1 MSAIDRSFDTITGP
15 IYSNE
20 DTSAAADQGLAS
32 SLKTEI
38 WDKWTA
44 VIDTLLDWL
53 IHPDQLDYEE
63 IILPSR
69 KIIKQACDKAKEL
82 RSQNYTP
89 PLRVVPDGEGGIS
102 FEFRWKN
109 YFKSINL
116 LEDSS
121 IEELLFRDHE
131 LIWRDSMELF
141 DSV

>member
-1 MSAIDRSFDTITGP
+1 MSVIDRPFETITGP

-53 IHPDQLDYEE
+53 IHPDQLNYEE
-63 IILPSR
+63 IIPPSR
-69 KIIKQACDKAKEL
+69 EIIKQACDIARL
-82 RSQNYTP
+82 LQSQNYRP
-89 PLRVVPDGEGGIS
+89 PLQVVPDGEGGIS
-102 FEFRWKN
+102 FEFQWEN
-109 YFKSINL
+109 YYQSLKL
-116 LEDSS
+116 LADSS
-121 IEELLFRDHE
+121 VEQLLFRDYQ
-131 LIWRDSMELF
+131 LIQRNSMELF